1 MSTLVD
7 YQLDNGVAIIK
18 LNNGKVNALS
28 PELIQQLNA
37 ALDQATT
44 DKAVVVLTGQPG
56 ILSGGYDLKVMMSGP
71 QNALDL
77 VAAGSTLTR
86 RMLAHP
92 YPIIIAC
99 SGHAIAKG
107 AFLLLAADYRIAIDG
122 EFKIGLNEVQIG
134 MTMHQAGLVLAR
146 DRLTP
151 AAFQRAVINA
161 EMFSP
166 HAAREAG
173 FIDLVVAPEALQES
187 ALQVAAQLKGLN
199 MKAHRNTKLKAR
211 ATLLAELDAAVE
223 HDRIHGLEQ

>member
-1 MSTLVD
+1 MNTQVN

-28 PELIQQLNA
+28 PEVLQQLNT
-37 ALDQATT
+37 ALDQAVA
-44 DKAVVVLTGQPG
+44 DKAVVILTGQPG

-71 QNALDL
+71 QQALDL
-77 VAAGSTLTR
+77 VAMGSTLTR

-92 YPIIIAC
+92 YPVIIAC
-99 SGHAIAKG
+99 PGHAIAKG

-151 AAFQRAVINA
+151 AAFQRAVLNA
-161 EMFSP
+161 EMFAP
-166 HAAREAG
+166 HAACTAG
-173 FIDLVVAPEALQES
+173 FVDQVVPAEEL
-187 ALQVAAQLKGLN
+187 LAAAMAAAGQLKQLN

-211 ATLLAELDAAVE
+211 AALLAELDAAIE
-223 HDRIHGLEQ
+223 HDLVHGLDQ